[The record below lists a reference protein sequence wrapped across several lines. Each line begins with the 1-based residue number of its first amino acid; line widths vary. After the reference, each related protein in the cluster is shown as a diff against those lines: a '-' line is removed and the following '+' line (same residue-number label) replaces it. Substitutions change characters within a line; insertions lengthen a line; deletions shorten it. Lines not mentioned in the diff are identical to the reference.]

1 MEKNPIRVAASG
13 HVRRVFPLALL
24 AFVALAC
31 GGPAK
36 GPEVSRTPGEW
47 RAFEGTLNATGN
59 RQLLRLGPDRIGAI
73 FSLSGSLLLVGER
86 RLGEG
91 FQCKIIGFNDN
102 TKGIGGWST
111 WTDTRGDQV
120 FSEIKGEPIGARRRI
135 LGTILGGTGRY
146 AGITGEYEFVW
157 KLVVGD
163 ESADEGDFQGRADD
177 IRGRFRLI
185 APASPPP
192 PKRSVA
198 PEGGRD
204 RS

>member
-1 MEKNPIRVAASG
+1 MIPEKKPFRVVMPA

-24 AFVALAC
+24 AFVAMAC

-36 GPEVSRTPGEW
+36 APEAARPNGEW
-47 RAFEGTLNATGN
+47 RTFEGPVNSTGH
-59 RQLLRLGPDRIGAI
+59 RQLLRLGPDRTGAI
-73 FSLSGSLLLVGER
+73 FSLSGSLLLYGER
-86 RLGEG
+86 RLGTG
-91 FQCKIIGFNDN
+91 FQCRIIGFTDN
-102 TKGIGGWST
+102 TRGNGGWST

-120 FSEIKGEPIGARRRI
+120 FSEIKGEPIGGGRRI

-146 AGITGEYEFVW
+146 AGITGEYEFIW

-163 ESADEGDFQGRADD
+163 SSADEGDFQGRADN

-185 APASPPP
+185 APES
-192 PKRSVA
+192 
-198 PEGGRD
+198 GRD